1 MYLLTNPSPPRTH
14 PTRRRIR
21 FAKKRKRS
29 ATPPGK
35 EREKTRRILRNGSH
49 NNRGSFSI
57 QNLQTDPSRGNV
69 CKSYDTDRRNHH
81 QYYRVH
87 ISRPGVHESR
97 KTHTHT
103 CAYTRRTHARTHT
116 RTPKILI
123 YRVPPRANR
132 VPRVSTVSTPGLI
145 NDRWRNGTEYQRR
158 RRPSALH
165 GSRRWDRSATLNRS
179 GVIEAIYTRP
189 MRFHGREREGVT
201 GRDRERKIERK
212 KEKERERERKRER
225 GGERER
231 DGLHQISRDTLHVSQ
246 PRRQTDRER
255 ISGGPAEHLDDEL
268 EADKSVHGSSWAP
281 RSWPDSTRETM
292 AYVHE
297 PSHGTNRC
305 EGNLRVVARE
315 YARETRTGPNL
326 TRGDLYSAFPLTPTV
341 CAHHV
346 GIFFLFAFSSAFFN
360 HLPVQASLLWKYLFC
375 Q

>member
-29 ATPPGK
+29 ATPAEK
-35 EREKTRRILRNGSH
+35 KREKLA
-49 NNRGSFSI
+49 GSFETQTKRIAQQSWLFFFI

-69 CKSYDTDRRNHH
+69 CKSYNTDRRNHH
-81 QYYRVH
+81 QYRVH

-103 CAYTRRTHARTHT
+103 CAHTRTPHARTHTHT

-201 GRDRERKIERK
+201 GRDRERK
-212 KEKERERERKRER
+212 KEREE
-225 GGERER
+225 
-231 DGLHQISRDTLHVSQ
+231 
-246 PRRQTDRER
+246 
-255 ISGGPAEHLDDEL
+255 
-268 EADKSVHGSSWAP
+268 
-281 RSWPDSTRETM
+281 
-292 AYVHE
+292 
-297 PSHGTNRC
+297 
-305 EGNLRVVARE
+305 
-315 YARETRTGPNL
+315 
-326 TRGDLYSAFPLTPTV
+326 
-341 CAHHV
+341 
-346 GIFFLFAFSSAFFN
+346 
-360 HLPVQASLLWKYLFC
+360 
-375 Q
+375 

>member
-49 NNRGSFSI
+49 NNRGFFSI

-212 KEKERERERKRER
+212 KEKERERER
-225 GGERER
+225 ERER
-231 DGLHQISRDTLHVSQ
+231 EEEREKETVYIRSAETRCTFHSRDDRPIENVS
-246 PRRQTDRER
+246 PVGRQST
-255 ISGGPAEHLDDEL
+255 STT
-268 EADKSVHGSSWAP
+268 SWRP
-281 RSWPDSTRETM
+281 
-292 AYVHE
+292 
-297 PSHGTNRC
+297 TNRC
-305 EGNLRVVARE
+305 TDPAGHHEAGPIRHERPWRMCTSRAT
-315 YARETRTGPNL
+315 ARTGAKETFESSRESMRERPE
-326 TRGDLYSAFPLTPTV
+326 RGPISLEGTSIAPFP
-341 CAHHV
+341 
-346 GIFFLFAFSSAFFN
+346 
-360 HLPVQASLLWKYLFC
+360 
-375 Q
+375 